1 MISFPPLANQVHFA
15 SLNFLFIK
23 YNFSEIKR
31 NWVWGK
37 KYIYRINLYC
47 ILLILNLYFR
57 YSYNI
62 QSLKNWNI
70 LSKHKEL

>member
-1 MISFPPLANQVHFA
+1 MISFQPLANQVHFA

-23 YNFSEIKR
+23 YNFSEIKI

-37 KYIYRINLYC
+37 KYIYKINLYC
-47 ILLILNLYFR
+47 MLLIYILDTH
-57 YSYNI
+57 NI
-62 QSLKNWNI
+62 QRLRSWNI